1 MIIEDT
7 QKRVKQMKVLIS
19 ELNRAS
25 DFYYNSEPIMSD
37 YEWDKMFDELKRIEG
52 ETGIIFPNSPTQNV
66 GYKVLD
72 EIKKVTHNHPM
83 LSLEKCH
90 FTQELYSF
98 SGDKTCILSVKCDGL
113 TTSLRYLDGKLVSA
127 ESRGDGYVGGDV
139 LNNVKTIKNVPLL

>member
-52 ETGIIFPNSPTQNV
+52 ETGIIFPNSPT
-66 GYKVLD
+66 
-72 EIKKVTHNHPM
+72 
-83 LSLEKCH
+83 
-90 FTQELYSF
+90 
-98 SGDKTCILSVKCDGL
+98 
-113 TTSLRYLDGKLVSA
+113 
-127 ESRGDGYVGGDV
+127 
-139 LNNVKTIKNVPLL
+139 